1 MPSHN
6 KIIPIATTFL
16 AAAVCLAGGCSS
28 SAKKSPATPATM
40 TAPGRPA
47 LSQPQPGQPEF
58 DTPILAAQALMSA
71 AQAQDRAAA
80 HRLFGTSAADLD
92 SGDAVEDAN
101 SFKNFSAHIVEG
113 VRYLQPT
120 PDSAQL
126 YIGDKDWPF
135 PIPLAK
141 TADGKWYYDTSAG
154 KATIL
159 ARRIGHNEIE
169 TIAVCHAYVEAQR
182 SYGSVDR
189 DGDGVL
195 QYAQRL
201 NSHPGQH
208 DGLYWPTAPGET
220 ESPFGPLAAQAAAEG
235 YTGPVKG
242 AARSPFH
249 GYLFR
254 VLTKQGSAAPGGKY
268 DYVINGRMIAGFALI
283 AWPDK
288 YGSSGVMTFTV
299 NQYGQIYQKD
309 LGEKTADLA
318 PKITAYDPDS
328 TWSPVK

>member
-1 MPSHN
+1 MRSNHQF
-6 KIIPIATTFL
+6 IPITIAIL
-16 AAAVCLAGGCSS
+16 AAAVVLAGGCSS
-28 SAKKSPATPATM
+28 STTKSPATMQAM
-40 TAPGRPA
+40 TAPRQPA
-47 LSQPQPGQPEF
+47 PGQPEF
-58 DTPILAAQALMSA
+58 DNPTDAAQALMSA
-71 AQAQDRAAA
+71 AQAQNRDAA
-80 HRLFGTSAADLD
+80 HHLFGPAADDLG
-92 SGDAVEDAN
+92 SGDAVADAN
-101 SFKNFSAHIVEG
+101 SFKKFAAHTAEG
-113 VRYLQPT
+113 VRYVEPT

-141 TADGKWYYDTSAG
+141 AADGKWYYDTSAG

-159 ARRIGHNEIE
+159 ARRVGHNELE

-182 SYGSVDR
+182 SYGSTDR

-201 NSHPGQH
+201 NSHPGKH
-208 DGLYWPTAPGET
+208 DGLYWPTAPDET
-220 ESPFGPLAAQAAAEG
+220 ESPFGPLAAQAASEG

-254 VLTKQGSAAPGGKY
+254 VLTKQGSHAPGGKY
-268 DYVINGRMIAGFALI
+268 NYIINGRMIAGFALV

-309 LGEKTADLA
+309 LGEKTADIA
-318 PKITAYDPDS
+318 SKITAYDPDP
-328 TWSPVK
+328 TWTVVK